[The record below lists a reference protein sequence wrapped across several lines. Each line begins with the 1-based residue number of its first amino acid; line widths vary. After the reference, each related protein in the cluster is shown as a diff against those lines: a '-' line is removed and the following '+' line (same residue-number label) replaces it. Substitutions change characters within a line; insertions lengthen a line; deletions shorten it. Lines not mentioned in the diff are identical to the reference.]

1 MKTDTLQCS
10 LNYVQNKFPLL
21 CKEMVTKTFP
31 PMVWISPLGN
41 CSKLEFQQV
50 IAVIVGNDTTSMLLR
65 YHRLSQL
72 LKQPG
77 SLL

>member
-50 IAVIVGNDTTSMLLR
+50 IAVIVENDTTSMLLR